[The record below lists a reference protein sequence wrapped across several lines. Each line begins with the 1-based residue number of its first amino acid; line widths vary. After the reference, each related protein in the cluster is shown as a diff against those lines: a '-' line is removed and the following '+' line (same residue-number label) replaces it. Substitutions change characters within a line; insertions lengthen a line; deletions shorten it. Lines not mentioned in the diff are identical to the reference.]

1 MEPLHTDP
9 ILQITSTR
17 DPWGLKLTG
26 QVDLTNE
33 TALADHLYAL
43 DRADED
49 HTVDLRRVTFLSFTA
64 LRLLVCFAETLL
76 AGRRL
81 VLLTCGPQV
90 RELLVACGWQY
101 LPNLA
106 LVAHNA

>member
-1 MEPLHTDP
+1 
-9 ILQITSTR
+9 
-17 DPWGLKLTG
+17 
-26 QVDLTNE
+26 V
-33 TALADHLYAL
+33 
-43 DRADED
+43 
-49 HTVDLRRVTFLSFTA
+49 TVLSFTA